1 MMIPV
6 HFMAELSVSILCLTA
21 AVTLAL
27 VGRALIRY
35 LWRKSDESKRDT

>member
-21 AVTLAL
+21 AVMLVS
-27 VGRALIRY
+27 VGRALIRH
-35 LWRKSDESKRDT
+35 LRRKDNESK